1 MAMSLDWPREQ
12 YSDEGRGRSAD
23 KSVAQFGY
31 SVQKNSKAM
40 TGFEDKRARKEKNA
54 KRQIGQRQ
62 RIGEVRRTVWRRK
75 RTITKKESGG
85 QEKKRNQEDRKHIKM
100 RKLIIDTG

>member
-1 MAMSLDWPREQ
+1 MAMTWDWPREQ

-23 KSVAQFGY
+23 KLVEQFGY
-31 SVQKNSKAM
+31 SVQKNSKAT

-54 KRQIGQRQ
+54 QRQIGQRQ

-75 RTITKKESGG
+75 RTITKK
-85 QEKKRNQEDRKHIKM
+85 NQAAREI
-100 RKLIIDTG
+100 